1 VDSAWT
7 RVVTLLQRLKETVV
21 VLQSQLNFVLSFLGI
36 TEINNLADDSRNVLN
51 LGANNTIT
59 NKQPNPTNDHVH
71 HQLAESVGTDGIVV
85 EADPNQTR
93 PSDSYANVVCKPATL
108 SAPFRDAVVSAV
120 YNEFEE
126 KDRRA
131 RNIVVSAA
139 SLRQHSYLLF
149 LMSAQQRIGPCT
161 MS

>member
-71 HQLAESVGTDGIVV
+71 H
-85 EADPNQTR
+85 
-93 PSDSYANVVCKPATL
+93 
-108 SAPFRDAVVSAV
+108 
-120 YNEFEE
+120 
-126 KDRRA
+126 
-131 RNIVVSAA
+131 
-139 SLRQHSYLLF
+139 
-149 LMSAQQRIGPCT
+149 
-161 MS
+161 

>member
-1 VDSAWT
+1 MQCYHFLRSVLRNILVDSAWT

-71 HQLAESVGTDGIVV
+71 H
-85 EADPNQTR
+85 
-93 PSDSYANVVCKPATL
+93 
-108 SAPFRDAVVSAV
+108 
-120 YNEFEE
+120 
-126 KDRRA
+126 
-131 RNIVVSAA
+131 
-139 SLRQHSYLLF
+139 
-149 LMSAQQRIGPCT
+149 
-161 MS
+161 